1 MQTVP
6 FKNKRGDVP
15 VSLHMLSDTGANGKD
30 TVDIHAHTS
39 GSRAEHAAGKRI
51 TIVCAAFLL
60 ALSLAS
66 AFPTGGMAAGQE
78 QKPITLKTM
87 GSLLFGGTVIERENG
102 DTFHGDHGYA
112 QFYIPQK
119 ARNYPLILWHGMGQS
134 GRSWESTP
142 DGREGF
148 QALLTRRDWPLYIID
163 QPRRGRAGYTA
174 SARDDASA
182 HPTSASERGVWNA
195 FRNGIWVPGQ
205 KASLYPGVRFPSAPA
220 AIDQFFRQQTFNTGQ
235 EPRTT
240 EYLTYMG
247 NTAAALLRQTGP
259 AVLVTHSNSGKYG
272 WFTAMASDAV
282 KAIVAYEPGQF
293 VFPEGETARDIPFK
307 NALANEM
314 LQPINV
320 SSESFRKLTQMPIL
334 IIYGDNIATEPSDIF
349 NVDVWRI
356 ASTRARHFVD
366 AINRNGGDATLAFLP
381 EIGIKGNTHA
391 PFADLNN
398 LEIADHLEQ
407 WLHAKGLD
415 GRGVPHRGPAP
426 QTTALTIPLQQDR

>member
-15 VSLHMLSDTGANGKD
+15 VNLHMLSDSGANGKD
-30 TVDIHAHTS
+30 MAGIHAHTF
-39 GSRAEHAAGKRI
+39 GNRAEQAAGKRI
-51 TIVCAAFLL
+51 AIVCAAFLL

-66 AFPTGGMAAGQE
+66 TFPNGGMAAGQE
-78 QKPITLKTM
+78 QKPITLRTM

-148 QALLTRRDWPLYIID
+148 QALLTRRDWSLYIID

-205 KASLYPGVRFPSAPA
+205 KASLYPGVRFPSTSA

-235 EPRTT
+235 EARTT
-240 EYLTYMG
+240 EYLTSMG

-272 WFTAMASDAV
+272 WHRVPSRPSSPMNQASSFFP
-282 KAIVAYEPGQF
+282 KARRRGIYPSKMRS
-293 VFPEGETARDIPFK
+293 PTRC
-307 NALANEM
+307 
-314 LQPINV
+314 
-320 SSESFRKLTQMPIL
+320 SSLLKFHQ
-334 IIYGDNIATEPSDIF
+334 
-349 NVDVWRI
+349 
-356 ASTRARHFVD
+356 
-366 AINRNGGDATLAFLP
+366 NRF
-381 EIGIKGNTHA
+381 GN
-391 PFADLNN
+391 
-398 LEIADHLEQ
+398 
-407 WLHAKGLD
+407 
-415 GRGVPHRGPAP
+415 
-426 QTTALTIPLQQDR
+426 

>member
-30 TVDIHAHTS
+30 TVDIHAYTS
-39 GSRAEHAAGKRI
+39 GSRAEHVSGKRI
-51 TIVCAAFLL
+51 AIVCAAFLL

-205 KASLYPGVRFPSAPA
+205 EASLYPGVRFPS
-220 AIDQFFRQQTFNTGQ
+220 T
-235 EPRTT
+235 
-240 EYLTYMG
+240 
-247 NTAAALLRQTGP
+247 
-259 AVLVTHSNSGKYG
+259 
-272 WFTAMASDAV
+272 
-282 KAIVAYEPGQF
+282 
-293 VFPEGETARDIPFK
+293 
-307 NALANEM
+307 
-314 LQPINV
+314 
-320 SSESFRKLTQMPIL
+320 
-334 IIYGDNIATEPSDIF
+334 
-349 NVDVWRI
+349 
-356 ASTRARHFVD
+356 
-366 AINRNGGDATLAFLP
+366 
-381 EIGIKGNTHA
+381 
-391 PFADLNN
+391 
-398 LEIADHLEQ
+398 
-407 WLHAKGLD
+407 
-415 GRGVPHRGPAP
+415 PAP
-426 QTTALTIPLQQDR
+426 LTSSSASRPSIRGRNRAQQNI

>member
-6 FKNKRGDVP
+6 FENKRGDVP

-39 GSRAEHAAGKRI
+39 GSRAEYAAGKRI
-51 TIVCAAFLL
+51 AIVCAAFLL

-163 QPRRGRAGYTA
+163 QPRR
-174 SARDDASA
+174 
-182 HPTSASERGVWNA
+182 V
-195 FRNGIWVPGQ
+195 
-205 KASLYPGVRFPSAPA
+205 
-220 AIDQFFRQQTFNTGQ
+220 
-235 EPRTT
+235 
-240 EYLTYMG
+240 
-247 NTAAALLRQTGP
+247 
-259 AVLVTHSNSGKYG
+259 
-272 WFTAMASDAV
+272 
-282 KAIVAYEPGQF
+282 
-293 VFPEGETARDIPFK
+293 
-307 NALANEM
+307 
-314 LQPINV
+314 
-320 SSESFRKLTQMPIL
+320 
-334 IIYGDNIATEPSDIF
+334 
-349 NVDVWRI
+349 
-356 ASTRARHFVD
+356 
-366 AINRNGGDATLAFLP
+366 
-381 EIGIKGNTHA
+381 IK
-391 PFADLNN
+391 
-398 LEIADHLEQ
+398 E
-407 WLHAKGLD
+407 
-415 GRGVPHRGPAP
+415 
-426 QTTALTIPLQQDR
+426 

>member
-1 MQTVP
+1 
-6 FKNKRGDVP
+6 
-15 VSLHMLSDTGANGKD
+15 
-30 TVDIHAHTS
+30 
-39 GSRAEHAAGKRI
+39 
-51 TIVCAAFLL
+51 
-60 ALSLAS
+60 
-66 AFPTGGMAAGQE
+66 
-78 QKPITLKTM
+78 M

-259 AVLVTHSNSGKYG
+259 AVLVTHSNSGN
-272 WFTAMASDAV
+272 TAGSQPWPRTPSRPSSPMNQASS
-282 KAIVAYEPGQF
+282 F
-293 VFPEGETARDIPFK
+293 FPEGETARDIPFK
-307 NALANEM
+307 M
-314 LQPINV
+314 RWP
-320 SSESFRKLTQMPIL
+320 
-334 IIYGDNIATEPSDIF
+334 
-349 NVDVWRI
+349 
-356 ASTRARHFVD
+356 TRCSNLLKFHQ
-366 AINRNGGDATLAFLP
+366 NRF
-381 EIGIKGNTHA
+381 GN
-391 PFADLNN
+391 
-398 LEIADHLEQ
+398 
-407 WLHAKGLD
+407 
-415 GRGVPHRGPAP
+415 
-426 QTTALTIPLQQDR
+426 

>member
-1 MQTVP
+1 MKPALCTFHVVLGAALCL
-6 FKNKRGDVP
+6 FAR
-15 VSLHMLSDTGANGKD
+15 LSA
-30 TVDIHAHTS
+30 
-39 GSRAEHAAGKRI
+39 AESNAE
-51 TIVCAAFLL
+51 T
-60 ALSLAS
+60 
-66 AFPTGGMAAGQE
+66 
-78 QKPITLKTM
+78 KPIVLKTM
-87 GSLLFGGTVIERENG
+87 GSLYFGGTVTTLPNG
-102 DTFHGDHGYA
+102 ETFHGDHGYA
-112 QFYIPQK
+112 QYFIPAK
-119 ARNYPLILWHGMGQS
+119 SRNYPLIMWHGIGQS
-134 GRSWESTP
+134 GRSYESTP

-148 QALLTRRDWPLYIID
+148 MAILPRRDWPVYIID
-163 QPRRGRAGYTA
+163 QPRRGRAGRTLETKIINEIPTTMRES
-174 SARDDASA
+174 SA
-182 HPTSASERGVWNA
+182 WNA
-195 FRNGIWVPGQ
+195 FRNGIWDPP
-205 KASLYPGVRFPSAPA
+205 KAPYFHSGVQFPCDPA
-220 AIDQFFRQQTFNTGQ
+220 SVDQFLRQQTPDTGT
-235 EPRTT
+235 EPRTF
-240 EYLTYMG
+240 EYYRFMG
-247 NTAAALLRQTGP
+247 NTMAELLKQTGP
-259 AVLVTHSNSGKYG
+259 AVLITHSNSGKYG

-314 LQPINV
+314 LQPIKI
-320 SSESFRKLTQMPIL
+320 SSELFRKLTQMPIL